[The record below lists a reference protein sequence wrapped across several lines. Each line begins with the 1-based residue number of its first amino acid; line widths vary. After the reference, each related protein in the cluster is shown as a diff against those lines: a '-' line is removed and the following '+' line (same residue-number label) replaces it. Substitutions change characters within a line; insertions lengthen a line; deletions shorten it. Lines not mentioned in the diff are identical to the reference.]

1 MAEKHGII
9 MDYTNCGLDIDID
22 GMRQPK
28 KKGEMPLDTFM
39 MEWHPFVEEMLKKL
53 QPDVVLSDYFSCPG
67 TINANRMKLPL
78 VINVPTSLAY
88 FERLGYDQ
96 INMRQ
101 TTSCCGMICVK
112 RSCVRSIV
120 GWFVSGITYL
130 ELLYE

>member
-53 QPDVVLSDYFSCPG
+53 DPENPKIQNHKS
-67 TINANRMKLPL
+67 
-78 VINVPTSLAY
+78 
-88 FERLGYDQ
+88 
-96 INMRQ
+96 
-101 TTSCCGMICVK
+101 
-112 RSCVRSIV
+112 
-120 GWFVSGITYL
+120 
-130 ELLYE
+130 